1 MSENGS
7 WGADSANCKI
17 LSFLFFSM
25 GDWKVHPIW
34 FFAFGQVVMMMIMM
48 IMMMMSKVT
57 NRTDDIIGWVS
68 LMWSLFFRGTFDVEF
83 VLSGAQFWMWSFF
96 FLGGGGGGRGEFDV
110 EFGFLGPSL
119 MWSLVFWGLVWCG
132 VCFFWG
138 PVWCGVCFY
147 WGTVWYGVCYF
158 LGRSLLFFGPQFDVE
173 FVFLGDQFDVE
184 FFFLGPSLM
193 WSFFILG
200 RGLMWSL
207 CFGRQ
212 FEGSLSG
219 ATGILAQG
227 IKSRTQIFCRIH
239 SHFRLTVE
247 HFLRACLPACV
258 PDSFTH
264 SLTHSLSHAWRKQ
277 GCTWQ
282 SPSERAW
289 LPGRGT
295 WEKDY
300 AEPNWRIR
308 TCAFSRGS
316 RCPMMIMMMSA
327 AIHCSILHTHNN
339 IYIYKQMRIWFL
351 AIISYS
357 CASDSEQKLL
367 SSSSCLL
374 PCLLARL
381 PAAHLS
387 FCK

>member
-1 MSENGS
+1 
-7 WGADSANCKI
+7 
-17 LSFLFFSM
+17 
-25 GDWKVHPIW
+25 
-34 FFAFGQVVMMMIMM
+34 
-48 IMMMMSKVT
+48 
-57 NRTDDIIGWVS
+57 
-68 LMWSLFFRGTFDVEF
+68 MWSLF
-83 VLSGAQFWMWSFF
+83 
-96 FLGGGGGGRGEFDV
+96 
-110 EFGFLGPSL
+110 FLGPSL
-119 MWSLVFWGLVWCG
+119 MWSL
-132 VCFFWG
+132 
-138 PVWCGVCFY
+138 
-147 WGTVWYGVCYF
+147 F
-158 LGRSLLFFGPQFDVE
+158 LLGHSLIWSLLFFGPQFDVE

-184 FFFLGPSLM
+184 FFFWGPVWCGVFLYWAAVWCGVCVLDGSLRGPSLAQLGF
-193 WSFFILG
+193 WHKESSLAHRFFAESTAISDW
-200 RGLMWSL
+200 RWNTS
-207 CFGRQ
+207 C
-212 FEGSLSG
+212 
-219 ATGILAQG
+219 
-227 IKSRTQIFCRIH
+227 
-239 SHFRLTVE
+239 VP
-247 HFLRACLPACV
+247 ACLPACL
-258 PDSFTH
+258 TH
-264 SLTHSLSHAWRKQ
+264 SLTHSLTSLSHAWRKQ